1 METIYCEKVPRII
14 KNKKKLEEELN
25 IKIKNRGKEVTIEG
39 KPEDEYVAK
48 KVIDALNFGFPFSI
62 ALSIKKEDYLFE
74 IINIK
79 DHTKRKD
86 LKRIRARIIGKKGKA
101 LGTLHQLTKCHFE
114 LKDNNV
120 GIIGYPEYM
129 ENAQEAITSIIRGS
143 KHANVYGNLEKHQV
157 KPVVD
162 LGLKE

>member
-39 KPEDEYVAK
+39 TPENEYVAE

-62 ALSIKKEDYLFE
+62 ALLIKKEDNLFE

-79 DHTKRKD
+79 DHTKRRD
-86 LKRIRARIIGKKGKA
+86 LKRIRARIIGKK
-101 LGTLHQLTKCHFE
+101 
-114 LKDNNV
+114 
-120 GIIGYPEYM
+120 
-129 ENAQEAITSIIRGS
+129 
-143 KHANVYGNLEKHQV
+143 EKHWE
-157 KPVVD
+157 
-162 LGLKE
+162 LCIS

>member
-1 METIYCEKVPRII
+1 MKTIISDKLPRII

-25 IKIKNRGKEVTIEG
+25 IEIKNRGKEVTIKG
-39 KPEDEYVAK
+39 KPEEEYVAE
-48 KVIDALNFGFPFSI
+48 KVIDALNFGFPFST
-62 ALSIKKEDYLFE
+62 ALLIKREDNLFE

-114 LKDNNV
+114 LKDNYV
-120 GIIGYPEYM
+120 GIIGDPEFI
-129 ENAQEAITSIIRGS
+129 ENAQEAIISIIKGS

>member
-39 KPEDEYVAK
+39 KPEEEYIAK

-62 ALSIKKEDYLFE
+62 ALSIKREDNLFE